1 MENRVRMVVDSKAA
15 GVDVL
20 RHFPLPPPF
29 PFPWLNLRPLPPLCP
44 QMARRTFMEN
54 QMARRTF
61 TENRV
66 RMNVGIKAAG
76 MARRTFMENRV
87 RMIVDSKAAGVDVLQ
102 QGALP
107 GGLSLAHSTVRMVR
121 SCHREYMSNMGTLA
135 SLVLAITVSTGWGGG
150 EWGPVPGA
158 QHGAHGKQG
167 RQQLQAPPNDVAGA
181 GKAVR
186 AEPGR
191 RLWGL
196 VVCHHCL
203 PCMMPYPTRSA
214 CEFLVQ
220 VTPYPSPLV
229 LVTPYPSP
237 PPLPCQSFTLPDS
250 PPPSCL
256 SPSSS
261 TLPSTP
267 NPSTHPTLPLLT
279 LPLLTLPLLTLPLPQ
294 LFHSQL
300 FRSQVFHSNPFT
312 PNLAGGVPPLLALHG
327 ALPHSFPP
335 PCTAQVFA
343 VQLSKEMDLA
353 NQLKAKHALK
363 MQTLLCD
370 MLMRE
375 PPVALV
381 TKTPNISDLVHCDG
395 AALFSEPPVALVTK
409 TPNISDLV
417 HCDGAALLYNGR
429 CWSPA
434 EWLLTHHSESTTC
447 IDPLPS
453 FPPHFMPPP
462 GVEHSGVSADTS
474 QRLHGIQHRLAA
486 QRRLPPHAFTSLPSS
501 PPRLICTEWLL
512 THHSDSTGFNT
523 DSLLNAGYPHAS
535 DLGEEVCGLIAVK
548 FSDKDF
554 LMWFRAH
561 AAKEVKWGGEKH
573 DPLDVDDPTRM
584 HPRTSFKAFLETVHM
599 RSQPWEDVEMD
610 AVHSLQLILRS
621 ALQTVHMRS
630 QPWVDVEM
638 DAVHSLQL
646 ILLSALQEHDE
657 VKRRQ
662 LMLARVA
669 ELRLQSMD
677 EINQVANETAPRA
690 CCSLHCV
697 LTPGWPAPLPPPC
710 PFFPQEH
717 DEVKRRQLMLARVA
731 ELRLQSMDEINQVAN
746 ETAPRA
752 CCSLHCVLTPGW
764 PAPLPPPC
772 PFFPQE
778 HDEVKRR
785 QLMLARVAE
794 LRLQSMD
801 EINQVANETAPRACC
816 SLHCVLT
823 PGWPAPLPPPCP
835 FFPQEHDEV
844 KRRQLML
851 ARVAELRLQS
861 MDEINQVANETAP
874 RACCSLHCVLTPGWP
889 APLPPPCPF
898 FPQEHDEVKRRQLM
912 LARVAELRLQSMD
925 EINQVANETAPRA
938 CCSLHCVLTPGW
950 PAPLPPPCPFF
961 PQEHDEVKRRQ
972 LMLARVAGLRLQ
984 SMDEINQVANETEH
998 DEVKRRQLML
1008 ARVAELRLQSMD
1020 EINQVANETVRIIE
1034 TATVPILGVNRNG
1047 QINGWNMQIA
1057 KLTGVPVE
1065 EVMGR
1070 SFLQFAE
1077 VGVPVEEAMGR
1088 SFLQELVAEESKV
1101 DTQRLLVSELVAEE
1115 SKADTQ
1121 RLLVSSLQGREE
1133 SDVEIRL
1140 KVWRSG
1146 VPAGVL
1152 IMLVN
1157 SCANRDIHNQIVG
1170 VCLVGQDITT
1180 QKIVMDRYIRCEGD
1194 YRTIVHSPNPLIP
1207 PIFGMDEYGIC
1218 SEWNTGMSRLTGL
1231 GRGDV
1236 LGRLL
1241 LGEVFGLDMAMLMLR
1256 DEDAMTELEIV
1267 VNCAMEGHEDTS
1279 NHPFS
1284 FFARDGK
1291 LQWDMAMLMLRDEDA
1306 MTELEIVVNC
1316 AMEGHE
1322 DTSNHPFLFFA
1333 RDGKL
1338 QEVLLTVS
1346 KRTDVDGRIT
1356 TQLLPCTLPLPSCS
1370 SPTPHPAP
1378 PFRTQQEV
1386 LLTVSKRTDVDGRIT
1401 GVFCFLHSMNR
1412 EVQEALKAQAAAETA
1427 AQARIAQSDVARE
1440 SLRAPL
1446 DGLAFIRLSLQRSAS
1461 LSPDQVQLL
1470 ETAAALE
1477 EQMRTILADMA
1488 DLNAVEEGYLD
1499 VQRVE
1504 FSLVSV
1510 LNASLSQA
1518 SGAAIAKGQQLVCS
1532 VPSPMRVRVFGDPT
1546 RLQQVLATCLRT
1558 AVEHTP
1564 PTGWIELKLE
1574 APMRGAADVPP
1585 PQGHPS
1591 AERFRFTV
1599 AHSGDGVPGPLV
1611 QVLVGRGGVAATGL
1625 QGMALRLC
1633 RRLVHLLGGEL
1644 GYAFE
1649 SGRCCFRLDLQLPV
1663 KHKAEATAG
1672 SRA

>member
-1 MENRVRMVVDSKAA
+1 
-15 GVDVL
+15 
-20 RHFPLPPPF
+20 
-29 PFPWLNLRPLPPLCP
+29 
-44 QMARRTFMEN
+44 
-54 QMARRTF
+54 
-61 TENRV
+61 
-66 RMNVGIKAAG
+66 
-76 MARRTFMENRV
+76 
-87 RMIVDSKAAGVDVLQ
+87 
-102 QGALP
+102 
-107 GGLSLAHSTVRMVR
+107 
-121 SCHREYMSNMGTLA
+121 
-135 SLVLAITVSTGWGGG
+135 
-150 EWGPVPGA
+150 
-158 QHGAHGKQG
+158 
-167 RQQLQAPPNDVAGA
+167 
-181 GKAVR
+181 
-186 AEPGR
+186 
-191 RLWGL
+191 
-196 VVCHHCL
+196 
-203 PCMMPYPTRSA
+203 
-214 CEFLVQ
+214 
-220 VTPYPSPLV
+220 
-229 LVTPYPSP
+229 
-237 PPLPCQSFTLPDS
+237 
-250 PPPSCL
+250 
-256 SPSSS
+256 
-261 TLPSTP
+261 
-267 NPSTHPTLPLLT
+267 
-279 LPLLTLPLLTLPLPQ
+279 
-294 LFHSQL
+294 
-300 FRSQVFHSNPFT
+300 
-312 PNLAGGVPPLLALHG
+312 
-327 ALPHSFPP
+327 
-335 PCTAQVFA
+335 VFA

-395 AALFSEPPVALVTK
+395 AAL
-409 TPNISDLV
+409 
-417 HCDGAALLYNGR
+417 LYNGR
-429 CWSPA
+429 CWRLGSTP
-434 EWLLTHHSESTTC
+434 SEPQVLN
-447 IDPLPS
+447 I
-453 FPPHFMPPP
+453 
-462 GVEHSGVSADTS
+462 A
-474 QRLHGIQHRLAA
+474 
-486 QRRLPPHAFTSLPSS
+486 
-501 PPRLICTEWLL
+501 EWLL
-512 THHSDSTGFNT
+512 THHSDSTGFST

-621 ALQTVHMRS
+621 ALQ
-630 QPWVDVEM
+630 
-638 DAVHSLQL
+638 
-646 ILLSALQEHDE
+646 
-657 VKRRQ
+657 
-662 LMLARVA
+662 
-669 ELRLQSMD
+669 
-677 EINQVANETAPRA
+677 
-690 CCSLHCV
+690 
-697 LTPGWPAPLPPPC
+697 
-710 PFFPQEH
+710 
-717 DEVKRRQLMLARVA
+717 
-731 ELRLQSMDEINQVAN
+731 
-746 ETAPRA
+746 
-752 CCSLHCVLTPGW
+752 
-764 PAPLPPPC
+764 
-772 PFFPQE
+772 
-778 HDEVKRR
+778 
-785 QLMLARVAE
+785 
-794 LRLQSMD
+794 
-801 EINQVANETAPRACC
+801 
-816 SLHCVLT
+816 
-823 PGWPAPLPPPCP
+823 
-835 FFPQEHDEV
+835 
-844 KRRQLML
+844 
-851 ARVAELRLQS
+851 
-861 MDEINQVANETAP
+861 
-874 RACCSLHCVLTPGWP
+874 
-889 APLPPPCPF
+889 
-898 FPQEHDEVKRRQLM
+898 
-912 LARVAELRLQSMD
+912 
-925 EINQVANETAPRA
+925 
-938 CCSLHCVLTPGW
+938 
-950 PAPLPPPCPFF
+950 
-961 PQEHDEVKRRQ
+961 
-972 LMLARVAGLRLQ
+972 
-984 SMDEINQVANETEH
+984 EH

-1065 EVMGR
+1065 E
-1070 SFLQFAE
+1070 
-1077 VGVPVEEAMGR
+1077 AMGR
-1088 SFLQELVAEESKV
+1088 SFLQ
-1101 DTQRLLVSELVAEE
+1101 ELVAEE

-1291 LQWDMAMLMLRDEDA
+1291 LQ
-1306 MTELEIVVNC
+1306 
-1316 AMEGHE
+1316 
-1322 DTSNHPFLFFA
+1322 
-1333 RDGKL
+1333 
-1338 QEVLLTVS
+1338 EVLLTVS
-1346 KRTDVDGRIT
+1346 KRTDVDG
-1356 TQLLPCTLPLPSCS
+1356 S
-1370 SPTPHPAP
+1370 
-1378 PFRTQQEV
+1378 
-1386 LLTVSKRTDVDGRIT
+1386 IT

>member
-1 MENRVRMVVDSKAA
+1 MRRCEEGLMIDFEPLKFDPPSGPVTGALASHKLAARAVARLKSLPVGDVRLLCNTVVEEIGEMTGYDRIMVYKFHEDEH
-15 GVDVL
+15 GEVL
-20 RHFPLPPPF
+20 AEF
-29 PFPWLNLRPLPPLCP
+29 LN
-44 QMARRTFMEN
+44 N
-54 QMARRTF
+54 QKIESYLGLHYPATDIPM
-61 TENRV
+61 
-66 RMNVGIKAAG
+66 

-87 RMIVDSKAAGVDVLQ
+87 RMIVDSKAAGVDVLHR
-102 QGALP
+102 GALP

-121 SCHREYMSNMGTLA
+121 SCHREYMANMGTLA
-135 SLVLAITVSTGWGGG
+135 SLVLAITVSTG
-150 EWGPVPGA
+150 EAGA
-158 QHGAHGKQG
+158 AAAAAA
-167 RQQLQAPPNDVAGA
+167 APPNDVAGA

-196 VVCHHCL
+196 VVCHHCS
-203 PCMMPYPTRSA
+203 PCMVPYPTRSA
-214 CEFLVQ
+214 CEFLV
-220 VTPYPSPLV
+220 
-229 LVTPYPSP
+229 
-237 PPLPCQSFTLPDS
+237 
-250 PPPSCL
+250 
-256 SPSSS
+256 
-261 TLPSTP
+261 
-267 NPSTHPTLPLLT
+267 
-279 LPLLTLPLLTLPLPQ
+279 
-294 LFHSQL
+294 
-300 FRSQVFHSNPFT
+300 
-312 PNLAGGVPPLLALHG
+312 
-327 ALPHSFPP
+327 
-335 PCTAQVFA
+335 QVFA

-395 AALFSEPPVALVTK
+395 AAL
-409 TPNISDLV
+409 
-417 HCDGAALLYNGR
+417 LYN
-429 CWSPA
+429 
-434 EWLLTHHSESTTC
+434 EWQLTQQATC
-447 IDPLPS
+447 VDPVPSLSPS
-453 FPPHFMPPP
+453 FD
-462 GVEHSGVSADTS
+462 V
-474 QRLHGIQHRLAA
+474 QCHRQVLNIA
-486 QRRLPPHAFTSLPSS
+486 
-501 PPRLICTEWLL
+501 EWLL
-512 THHSDSTGFNT
+512 THHSDSTGFST

-561 AAKEVKWGGEKH
+561 AAKEVRWGGEKH

-621 ALQTVHMRS
+621 ALQ
-630 QPWVDVEM
+630 
-638 DAVHSLQL
+638 
-646 ILLSALQEHDE
+646 
-657 VKRRQ
+657 
-662 LMLARVA
+662 
-669 ELRLQSMD
+669 
-677 EINQVANETAPRA
+677 
-690 CCSLHCV
+690 
-697 LTPGWPAPLPPPC
+697 
-710 PFFPQEH
+710 
-717 DEVKRRQLMLARVA
+717 
-731 ELRLQSMDEINQVAN
+731 
-746 ETAPRA
+746 
-752 CCSLHCVLTPGW
+752 
-764 PAPLPPPC
+764 
-772 PFFPQE
+772 
-778 HDEVKRR
+778 
-785 QLMLARVAE
+785 
-794 LRLQSMD
+794 
-801 EINQVANETAPRACC
+801 
-816 SLHCVLT
+816 
-823 PGWPAPLPPPCP
+823 
-835 FFPQEHDEV
+835 
-844 KRRQLML
+844 
-851 ARVAELRLQS
+851 
-861 MDEINQVANETAP
+861 
-874 RACCSLHCVLTPGWP
+874 
-889 APLPPPCPF
+889 
-898 FPQEHDEVKRRQLM
+898 
-912 LARVAELRLQSMD
+912 
-925 EINQVANETAPRA
+925 
-938 CCSLHCVLTPGW
+938 
-950 PAPLPPPCPFF
+950 
-961 PQEHDEVKRRQ
+961 
-972 LMLARVAGLRLQ
+972 
-984 SMDEINQVANETEH
+984 EH

-1065 EVMGR
+1065 E
-1070 SFLQFAE
+1070 
-1077 VGVPVEEAMGR
+1077 AMGR
-1088 SFLQELVAEESKV
+1088 SFLQ
-1101 DTQRLLVSELVAEE
+1101 ELVAEE

-1291 LQWDMAMLMLRDEDA
+1291 L
-1306 MTELEIVVNC
+1306 
-1316 AMEGHE
+1316 
-1322 DTSNHPFLFFA
+1322 
-1333 RDGKL
+1333 
-1338 QEVLLTVS
+1338 
-1346 KRTDVDGRIT
+1346 
-1356 TQLLPCTLPLPSCS
+1356 
-1370 SPTPHPAP
+1370 
-1378 PFRTQQEV
+1378 QEV

>member
-1 MENRVRMVVDSKAA
+1 MIDFEPLKFDPPSGPVTGALASHKLAARAVARLKSLPVGDVRLLCNTVVEEIGEMTGYDRIMVYKFHEDEH
-15 GVDVL
+15 GEVL
-20 RHFPLPPPF
+20 AEFLNNQKIESLTGLQEGKNLPF
-29 PFPWLNLRPLPPLCP
+29 PVRDGRDRALQGRELPD
-44 QMARRTFMEN
+44 RFRSW
-54 QMARRTF
+54 
-61 TENRV
+61 
-66 RMNVGIKAAG
+66 

-87 RMIVDSKAAGVDVLQ
+87 RMIVDSKAAGVDVLH

-121 SCHREYMSNMGTLA
+121 SCHREYMANMGTLA
-135 SLVLAITVSTGWGGG
+135 SLVLAITVSTG
-150 EWGPVPGA
+150 EAGA
-158 QHGAHGKQG
+158 AAAAAA
-167 RQQLQAPPNDVAGA
+167 APPNDVAGA

-196 VVCHHCL
+196 VVCHHCS
-203 PCMMPYPTRSA
+203 PCMVPYPTRSA
-214 CEFLVQ
+214 CEFLV
-220 VTPYPSPLV
+220 
-229 LVTPYPSP
+229 
-237 PPLPCQSFTLPDS
+237 
-250 PPPSCL
+250 
-256 SPSSS
+256 
-261 TLPSTP
+261 
-267 NPSTHPTLPLLT
+267 
-279 LPLLTLPLLTLPLPQ
+279 
-294 LFHSQL
+294 
-300 FRSQVFHSNPFT
+300 
-312 PNLAGGVPPLLALHG
+312 
-327 ALPHSFPP
+327 
-335 PCTAQVFA
+335 QVFA

-395 AALFSEPPVALVTK
+395 AAL
-409 TPNISDLV
+409 
-417 HCDGAALLYNGR
+417 LYNGR
-429 CWSPA
+429 CWRLGSTP
-434 EWLLTHHSESTTC
+434 SEPQVLN
-447 IDPLPS
+447 I
-453 FPPHFMPPP
+453 
-462 GVEHSGVSADTS
+462 A
-474 QRLHGIQHRLAA
+474 
-486 QRRLPPHAFTSLPSS
+486 
-501 PPRLICTEWLL
+501 EWLL
-512 THHSDSTGFNT
+512 THHSDSTGFST

-621 ALQTVHMRS
+621 ALQ
-630 QPWVDVEM
+630 
-638 DAVHSLQL
+638 
-646 ILLSALQEHDE
+646 
-657 VKRRQ
+657 
-662 LMLARVA
+662 
-669 ELRLQSMD
+669 
-677 EINQVANETAPRA
+677 
-690 CCSLHCV
+690 
-697 LTPGWPAPLPPPC
+697 
-710 PFFPQEH
+710 
-717 DEVKRRQLMLARVA
+717 
-731 ELRLQSMDEINQVAN
+731 
-746 ETAPRA
+746 
-752 CCSLHCVLTPGW
+752 
-764 PAPLPPPC
+764 
-772 PFFPQE
+772 
-778 HDEVKRR
+778 
-785 QLMLARVAE
+785 
-794 LRLQSMD
+794 
-801 EINQVANETAPRACC
+801 
-816 SLHCVLT
+816 
-823 PGWPAPLPPPCP
+823 
-835 FFPQEHDEV
+835 
-844 KRRQLML
+844 
-851 ARVAELRLQS
+851 
-861 MDEINQVANETAP
+861 
-874 RACCSLHCVLTPGWP
+874 
-889 APLPPPCPF
+889 
-898 FPQEHDEVKRRQLM
+898 
-912 LARVAELRLQSMD
+912 
-925 EINQVANETAPRA
+925 
-938 CCSLHCVLTPGW
+938 
-950 PAPLPPPCPFF
+950 
-961 PQEHDEVKRRQ
+961 
-972 LMLARVAGLRLQ
+972 
-984 SMDEINQVANETEH
+984 EH

-1065 EVMGR
+1065 E
-1070 SFLQFAE
+1070 
-1077 VGVPVEEAMGR
+1077 AMGR
-1088 SFLQELVAEESKV
+1088 SFLQ
-1101 DTQRLLVSELVAEE
+1101 ELVAEE

-1291 LQWDMAMLMLRDEDA
+1291 L
-1306 MTELEIVVNC
+1306 
-1316 AMEGHE
+1316 
-1322 DTSNHPFLFFA
+1322 
-1333 RDGKL
+1333 
-1338 QEVLLTVS
+1338 
-1346 KRTDVDGRIT
+1346 
-1356 TQLLPCTLPLPSCS
+1356 
-1370 SPTPHPAP
+1370 
-1378 PFRTQQEV
+1378 QEV

>member
-1 MENRVRMVVDSKAA
+1 MDDREPVEDLVGEAEGYPSAQVEASIFGSEPEPEYCKYSTGHIREEIGFDGRYLDFRPESTKIGQIQSFGCLILVEESSFRILALSRNAVEMLEIDALPGNPNWKGAIGLDARSLFKLTSVATIERACSATDLNIVCPILVSSHRSANPFYAIMRRCEEGLMIDFEPLKFDPPSGPVTGALASHKLAARAVARLKSLPVGDVRLLCNTVVEEIGEMTGYDRIMVYKFHEDEH
-15 GVDVL
+15 GEVL
-20 RHFPLPPPF
+20 AEF
-29 PFPWLNLRPLPPLCP
+29 LN
-44 QMARRTFMEN
+44 N
-54 QMARRTF
+54 QKIESYLGLHYPATDIPM
-61 TENRV
+61 
-66 RMNVGIKAAG
+66 

-87 RMIVDSKAAGVDVLQ
+87 RMIVDSKAPGVDVLQ

-135 SLVLAITVSTGWGGG
+135 SLVLAITVSTGEAGAA
-150 EWGPVPGA
+150 PVAAAGA
-158 QHGAHGKQG
+158 A
-167 RQQLQAPPNDVAGA
+167 PNDVAVA

-196 VVCHHCL
+196 VVCHHCS
-203 PCMMPYPTRSA
+203 PCMVPYPTRSA

-220 VTPYPSPLV
+220 V
-229 LVTPYPSP
+229 
-237 PPLPCQSFTLPDS
+237 
-250 PPPSCL
+250 
-256 SPSSS
+256 
-261 TLPSTP
+261 
-267 NPSTHPTLPLLT
+267 
-279 LPLLTLPLLTLPLPQ
+279 
-294 LFHSQL
+294 
-300 FRSQVFHSNPFT
+300 
-312 PNLAGGVPPLLALHG
+312 
-327 ALPHSFPP
+327 
-335 PCTAQVFA
+335 FA
-343 VQLSKEMDLA
+343 VQLTKEMDLA

-381 TKTPNISDLVHCDG
+381 TKTPNISDLVQ
-395 AALFSEPPVALVTK
+395 
-409 TPNISDLV
+409 
-417 HCDGAALLYNGR
+417 CDGAALLYNGR
-429 CWSPA
+429 CWRLGSTP
-434 EWLLTHHSESTTC
+434 SEPQVLN
-447 IDPLPS
+447 I
-453 FPPHFMPPP
+453 
-462 GVEHSGVSADTS
+462 A
-474 QRLHGIQHRLAA
+474 
-486 QRRLPPHAFTSLPSS
+486 
-501 PPRLICTEWLL
+501 EWLL
-512 THHSDSTGFNT
+512 THHSDSTGFST
-523 DSLLNAGYPHAS
+523 DSLLNAGYPHAA

-561 AAKEVKWGGEKH
+561 AAKEVRWGGEKH
-573 DPLDVDDPTRM
+573 DPLDMDDPTRM

-621 ALQTVHMRS
+621 ALQ
-630 QPWVDVEM
+630 
-638 DAVHSLQL
+638 
-646 ILLSALQEHDE
+646 
-657 VKRRQ
+657 
-662 LMLARVA
+662 
-669 ELRLQSMD
+669 
-677 EINQVANETAPRA
+677 
-690 CCSLHCV
+690 
-697 LTPGWPAPLPPPC
+697 
-710 PFFPQEH
+710 
-717 DEVKRRQLMLARVA
+717 
-731 ELRLQSMDEINQVAN
+731 
-746 ETAPRA
+746 
-752 CCSLHCVLTPGW
+752 
-764 PAPLPPPC
+764 
-772 PFFPQE
+772 
-778 HDEVKRR
+778 
-785 QLMLARVAE
+785 
-794 LRLQSMD
+794 
-801 EINQVANETAPRACC
+801 
-816 SLHCVLT
+816 
-823 PGWPAPLPPPCP
+823 
-835 FFPQEHDEV
+835 
-844 KRRQLML
+844 
-851 ARVAELRLQS
+851 
-861 MDEINQVANETAP
+861 
-874 RACCSLHCVLTPGWP
+874 
-889 APLPPPCPF
+889 
-898 FPQEHDEVKRRQLM
+898 
-912 LARVAELRLQSMD
+912 
-925 EINQVANETAPRA
+925 
-938 CCSLHCVLTPGW
+938 
-950 PAPLPPPCPFF
+950 
-961 PQEHDEVKRRQ
+961 
-972 LMLARVAGLRLQ
+972 
-984 SMDEINQVANETEH
+984 EH

-1065 EVMGR
+1065 E
-1070 SFLQFAE
+1070 
-1077 VGVPVEEAMGR
+1077 AMGR
-1088 SFLQELVAEESKV
+1088 SFLQ
-1101 DTQRLLVSELVAEE
+1101 ELVAEE

-1140 KVWRSG
+1140 KVWRNG

-1241 LGEVFGLDMAMLMLR
+1241 LGEVFGLEMAMLMLR

-1291 LQWDMAMLMLRDEDA
+1291 L
-1306 MTELEIVVNC
+1306 
-1316 AMEGHE
+1316 
-1322 DTSNHPFLFFA
+1322 
-1333 RDGKL
+1333 
-1338 QEVLLTVS
+1338 
-1346 KRTDVDGRIT
+1346 
-1356 TQLLPCTLPLPSCS
+1356 
-1370 SPTPHPAP
+1370 
-1378 PFRTQQEV
+1378 QEV

-1649 SGRCCFRLDLQLPV
+1649 SGRCCFRLDVQLPV

>member
-1 MENRVRMVVDSKAA
+1 MIDFEPLKFDPPSGPVTGALASHKLAARAVARLKSLPVGDVRLLCNTVVEEIGEMTGYDRIMVYKFHEDEH
-15 GVDVL
+15 GEVL
-20 RHFPLPPPF
+20 AEFLNNQKIESLTGLQEGKNLPF
-29 PFPWLNLRPLPPLCP
+29 PVRDGRDRALQGRELPD
-44 QMARRTFMEN
+44 RFRSW
-54 QMARRTF
+54 
-61 TENRV
+61 
-66 RMNVGIKAAG
+66 

-87 RMIVDSKAAGVDVLQ
+87 RMIVDSKAAGVDVLH

-121 SCHREYMSNMGTLA
+121 SCHREYMANMGTLA
-135 SLVLAITVSTGWGGG
+135 SLVLAITVSTGTVRMVQSSCHRGYMANMGTLASLVLAITVSTG
-150 EWGPVPGA
+150 EAGA
-158 QHGAHGKQG
+158 AAAAAA
-167 RQQLQAPPNDVAGA
+167 APPNDVAGA

-196 VVCHHCL
+196 VVCHHCS
-203 PCMMPYPTRSA
+203 PCMVPYPTRSA

-220 VTPYPSPLV
+220 VTPWSSPWLSLDSLATAFPRLLV
-229 LVTPYPSP
+229 
-237 PPLPCQSFTLPDS
+237 
-250 PPPSCL
+250 
-256 SPSSS
+256 SS
-261 TLPSTP
+261 TVPSQPFHPNPSTP
-267 NPSTHPTLPLLT
+267 NLGWWCVTTARPAWCPTPPAPPANSSSRFAPSILLVSSFSTFHPQPVHSHPFYPQRWCHHCSPCMVPYPVLSACKFLVQVMTPFLSCLAPSFPLPSLSPLLSFCRV
-279 LPLLTLPLLTLPLPQ
+279 PRLLSSSLLILSILSPPFSPHPVPSHPVPSHPVPSHPVPSHPVTPNP
-294 LFHSQL
+294 FPSHA
-300 FRSQVFHSNPFT
+300 VTSNPF
-312 PNLAGGVPPLLALHG
+312 PSHLVFA
-327 ALPHSFPP
+327 
-335 PCTAQVFA
+335 VFA

-395 AALFSEPPVALVTK
+395 AALLYNGRCWRLGSTPSEPQ
-409 TPNISDLV
+409 TPNINDLV

-429 CWSPA
+429 CCRLGSTPSEPQSPLA
-434 EWLLTHHSESTTC
+434 
-447 IDPLPS
+447 PS
-453 FPPHFMPPP
+453 SPRTPNFGERCWCPV
-462 GVEHSGVSADTS
+462 GT
-474 QRLHGIQHRLAA
+474 Q
-486 QRRLPPHAFTSLPSS
+486 TSLPPAPGAGHCRVAALLLTFESAQRSRRVSTTHSRSPTPCLRFSPLTHCQSS
-501 PPRLICTEWLL
+501 PVRSLQCHATTTCSASQRSGCWRTTATHHPCAKASMAHARYPIIVSMPSPPTHMPCHNQVLNIAEWLL
-512 THHSDSTGFNT
+512 THHSDSTGFST

-621 ALQTVHMRS
+621 ALQEHDEVKRRQLMLA
-630 QPWVDVEM
+630 QVAE
-638 DAVHSLQL
+638 LQL
-646 ILLSALQEHDE
+646 QSMGEINQTEHDEVKRRQLMLAQVAELRLQSMGETRSTRWPMRPCPVLITEHDE

-677 EINQVANETAPRA
+677 EMNQ
-690 CCSLHCV
+690 
-697 LTPGWPAPLPPPC
+697 
-710 PFFPQEH
+710 
-717 DEVKRRQLMLARVA
+717 VKRRQLMLVRVA
-731 ELRLQSMDEINQVAN
+731 ELRLQSMDEINQ
-746 ETAPRA
+746 
-752 CCSLHCVLTPGW
+752 
-764 PAPLPPPC
+764 
-772 PFFPQE
+772 
-778 HDEVKRR
+778 
-785 QLMLARVAE
+785 
-794 LRLQSMD
+794 
-801 EINQVANETAPRACC
+801 
-816 SLHCVLT
+816 
-823 PGWPAPLPPPCP
+823 
-835 FFPQEHDEV
+835 
-844 KRRQLML
+844 
-851 ARVAELRLQS
+851 
-861 MDEINQVANETAP
+861 
-874 RACCSLHCVLTPGWP
+874 
-889 APLPPPCPF
+889 
-898 FPQEHDEVKRRQLM
+898 
-912 LARVAELRLQSMD
+912 
-925 EINQVANETAPRA
+925 
-938 CCSLHCVLTPGW
+938 
-950 PAPLPPPCPFF
+950 
-961 PQEHDEVKRRQ
+961 
-972 LMLARVAGLRLQ
+972 
-984 SMDEINQVANETEH
+984 EH

-1057 KLTGVPVE
+1057 KLTGIPAVE
-1065 EVMGR
+1065 EAMGR
-1070 SFLQFAE
+1070 SFLQELVLELTLVLPPLPFPPSSCAPLHCTRSLLP
-1077 VGVPVEEAMGR
+1077 VAGVPVEEAMGR
-1088 SFLQELVAEESKV
+1088 SFLQ
-1101 DTQRLLVSELVAEE
+1101 ELVAEE

-1180 QKIVMDRYIRCEGD
+1180 QKIVMDRTSPLKGSPWTSEGPFGVNEGGRVLKGVGTSAVKVTTARECIPQTPLIPPVFKMDEYGICSEWSGTPLGIHAVRRYIRCEGD

-1291 LQWDMAMLMLRDEDA
+1291 LQVRG
-1306 MTELEIVVNC
+1306 LE
-1316 AMEGHE
+1316 
-1322 DTSNHPFLFFA
+1322 
-1333 RDGKL
+1333 
-1338 QEVLLTVS
+1338 
-1346 KRTDVDGRIT
+1346 
-1356 TQLLPCTLPLPSCS
+1356 
-1370 SPTPHPAP
+1370 
-1378 PFRTQQEV
+1378 QEV

>member
-1 MENRVRMVVDSKAA
+1 MDDRDLVEDLVGEAEGYPSAQVEASIFGSEPEPEYCKYSTGHIREEIGFDGRYLNFRPDSAKIGQIQSFGCLLLVEESSFRILALSRNAVEMLEIDALPGNPDWKGAIGLDARSLFKLTSVATIERACSATDLNIVCPILVSSHRSANPFYAIMRRCEEGLMIDFEPLKFDPPSGPVTGALASHKLAARAVARLKSLPVGDVRLLCNTVVEEIGEMTGYDRIMVYKFHEDEH
-15 GVDVL
+15 GEVL
-20 RHFPLPPPF
+20 AEF
-29 PFPWLNLRPLPPLCP
+29 LN
-44 QMARRTFMEN
+44 N
-54 QMARRTF
+54 QKIESYLGLHYPATDIPM
-61 TENRV
+61 
-66 RMNVGIKAAG
+66 

-87 RMIVDSKAAGVDVLQ
+87 RMIVDSKAAGVDVLH

-121 SCHREYMSNMGTLA
+121 SCHREYMANMGTLA
-135 SLVLAITVSTGWGGG
+135 SLVLAITVSTG
-150 EWGPVPGA
+150 EAGA
-158 QHGAHGKQG
+158 AAAAAA
-167 RQQLQAPPNDVAGA
+167 APPNDVSGA

-196 VVCHHCL
+196 VVCHHCS
-203 PCMMPYPTRSA
+203 PCMVPYPTRSA
-214 CEFLVQ
+214 CEFLV
-220 VTPYPSPLV
+220 
-229 LVTPYPSP
+229 
-237 PPLPCQSFTLPDS
+237 
-250 PPPSCL
+250 
-256 SPSSS
+256 
-261 TLPSTP
+261 
-267 NPSTHPTLPLLT
+267 
-279 LPLLTLPLLTLPLPQ
+279 
-294 LFHSQL
+294 
-300 FRSQVFHSNPFT
+300 
-312 PNLAGGVPPLLALHG
+312 
-327 ALPHSFPP
+327 
-335 PCTAQVFA
+335 QVFA

-395 AALFSEPPVALVTK
+395 AAL
-409 TPNISDLV
+409 
-417 HCDGAALLYNGR
+417 LYNGR
-429 CWSPA
+429 CWRLGSTP
-434 EWLLTHHSESTTC
+434 SEPQVLN
-447 IDPLPS
+447 I
-453 FPPHFMPPP
+453 
-462 GVEHSGVSADTS
+462 A
-474 QRLHGIQHRLAA
+474 
-486 QRRLPPHAFTSLPSS
+486 
-501 PPRLICTEWLL
+501 EWLL
-512 THHSDSTGFNT
+512 THHSDSTGFST

-621 ALQTVHMRS
+621 ALQ
-630 QPWVDVEM
+630 
-638 DAVHSLQL
+638 
-646 ILLSALQEHDE
+646 
-657 VKRRQ
+657 
-662 LMLARVA
+662 
-669 ELRLQSMD
+669 
-677 EINQVANETAPRA
+677 
-690 CCSLHCV
+690 
-697 LTPGWPAPLPPPC
+697 
-710 PFFPQEH
+710 
-717 DEVKRRQLMLARVA
+717 
-731 ELRLQSMDEINQVAN
+731 
-746 ETAPRA
+746 
-752 CCSLHCVLTPGW
+752 
-764 PAPLPPPC
+764 
-772 PFFPQE
+772 
-778 HDEVKRR
+778 
-785 QLMLARVAE
+785 
-794 LRLQSMD
+794 
-801 EINQVANETAPRACC
+801 
-816 SLHCVLT
+816 
-823 PGWPAPLPPPCP
+823 
-835 FFPQEHDEV
+835 
-844 KRRQLML
+844 
-851 ARVAELRLQS
+851 
-861 MDEINQVANETAP
+861 
-874 RACCSLHCVLTPGWP
+874 
-889 APLPPPCPF
+889 
-898 FPQEHDEVKRRQLM
+898 
-912 LARVAELRLQSMD
+912 
-925 EINQVANETAPRA
+925 
-938 CCSLHCVLTPGW
+938 
-950 PAPLPPPCPFF
+950 
-961 PQEHDEVKRRQ
+961 
-972 LMLARVAGLRLQ
+972 
-984 SMDEINQVANETEH
+984 EH

-1065 EVMGR
+1065 E
-1070 SFLQFAE
+1070 
-1077 VGVPVEEAMGR
+1077 AMGR
-1088 SFLQELVAEESKV
+1088 SFLQELVV
-1101 DTQRLLVSELVAEE
+1101 EE

-1291 LQWDMAMLMLRDEDA
+1291 LQ
-1306 MTELEIVVNC
+1306 
-1316 AMEGHE
+1316 
-1322 DTSNHPFLFFA
+1322 
-1333 RDGKL
+1333 
-1338 QEVLLTVS
+1338 
-1346 KRTDVDGRIT
+1346 
-1356 TQLLPCTLPLPSCS
+1356 
-1370 SPTPHPAP
+1370 
-1378 PFRTQQEV
+1378 EV

-1499 VQRVE
+1499 VQQVE

>member
-1 MENRVRMVVDSKAA
+1 MRRCEEGLMIDFEPLKFDPPSGPVTGALASHKLAARAVARLKSLPVGDVRLLCNTVVEEIGEMTGYDRIMVYKFHEDEH
-15 GVDVL
+15 GEVL
-20 RHFPLPPPF
+20 AEF
-29 PFPWLNLRPLPPLCP
+29 LN
-44 QMARRTFMEN
+44 N
-54 QMARRTF
+54 QKIESYLGLHYPATDIPM
-61 TENRV
+61 
-66 RMNVGIKAAG
+66 

-87 RMIVDSKAAGVDVLQ
+87 RMIVDSKAAGVDVLH

-121 SCHREYMSNMGTLA
+121 SCHREYMANMGTLA
-135 SLVLAITVSTGWGGG
+135 SLVLAITVSTG
-150 EWGPVPGA
+150 EAGA
-158 QHGAHGKQG
+158 AAAAAA
-167 RQQLQAPPNDVAGA
+167 APPNDVAGA

-196 VVCHHCL
+196 VVCHHCS
-203 PCMMPYPTRSA
+203 PCMVPYPTRSA
-214 CEFLVQ
+214 CEFLV
-220 VTPYPSPLV
+220 
-229 LVTPYPSP
+229 
-237 PPLPCQSFTLPDS
+237 
-250 PPPSCL
+250 
-256 SPSSS
+256 
-261 TLPSTP
+261 
-267 NPSTHPTLPLLT
+267 
-279 LPLLTLPLLTLPLPQ
+279 
-294 LFHSQL
+294 
-300 FRSQVFHSNPFT
+300 
-312 PNLAGGVPPLLALHG
+312 
-327 ALPHSFPP
+327 
-335 PCTAQVFA
+335 QVFA

-395 AALFSEPPVALVTK
+395 AAL
-409 TPNISDLV
+409 
-417 HCDGAALLYNGR
+417 LYNGR
-429 CWSPA
+429 CWRLGSTP
-434 EWLLTHHSESTTC
+434 SEPQVLN
-447 IDPLPS
+447 I
-453 FPPHFMPPP
+453 
-462 GVEHSGVSADTS
+462 A
-474 QRLHGIQHRLAA
+474 
-486 QRRLPPHAFTSLPSS
+486 
-501 PPRLICTEWLL
+501 EWLL
-512 THHSDSTGFNT
+512 THHSDSTGFST

-621 ALQTVHMRS
+621 ALQ
-630 QPWVDVEM
+630 
-638 DAVHSLQL
+638 
-646 ILLSALQEHDE
+646 
-657 VKRRQ
+657 
-662 LMLARVA
+662 
-669 ELRLQSMD
+669 
-677 EINQVANETAPRA
+677 
-690 CCSLHCV
+690 
-697 LTPGWPAPLPPPC
+697 
-710 PFFPQEH
+710 
-717 DEVKRRQLMLARVA
+717 
-731 ELRLQSMDEINQVAN
+731 
-746 ETAPRA
+746 
-752 CCSLHCVLTPGW
+752 
-764 PAPLPPPC
+764 
-772 PFFPQE
+772 
-778 HDEVKRR
+778 
-785 QLMLARVAE
+785 
-794 LRLQSMD
+794 
-801 EINQVANETAPRACC
+801 
-816 SLHCVLT
+816 
-823 PGWPAPLPPPCP
+823 
-835 FFPQEHDEV
+835 
-844 KRRQLML
+844 
-851 ARVAELRLQS
+851 
-861 MDEINQVANETAP
+861 
-874 RACCSLHCVLTPGWP
+874 
-889 APLPPPCPF
+889 
-898 FPQEHDEVKRRQLM
+898 
-912 LARVAELRLQSMD
+912 
-925 EINQVANETAPRA
+925 
-938 CCSLHCVLTPGW
+938 
-950 PAPLPPPCPFF
+950 
-961 PQEHDEVKRRQ
+961 
-972 LMLARVAGLRLQ
+972 
-984 SMDEINQVANETEH
+984 EH

-1065 EVMGR
+1065 E
-1070 SFLQFAE
+1070 
-1077 VGVPVEEAMGR
+1077 AMGR
-1088 SFLQELVAEESKV
+1088 SFLQ
-1101 DTQRLLVSELVAEE
+1101 ELVAEE

-1291 LQWDMAMLMLRDEDA
+1291 L
-1306 MTELEIVVNC
+1306 
-1316 AMEGHE
+1316 
-1322 DTSNHPFLFFA
+1322 
-1333 RDGKL
+1333 
-1338 QEVLLTVS
+1338 
-1346 KRTDVDGRIT
+1346 
-1356 TQLLPCTLPLPSCS
+1356 
-1370 SPTPHPAP
+1370 
-1378 PFRTQQEV
+1378 QEV

-1672 SRA
+1672 SRAAGGVASDWIYNYRISTRQRQWLVAEREKGEGGAGAGAGGEGGRGCNGVAGHGSAVCRRLVHLLGGKPGCAFVSGRFCFRLDLQLLVNHKVEATAGSRA

>member
-1 MENRVRMVVDSKAA
+1 
-15 GVDVL
+15 
-20 RHFPLPPPF
+20 PP
-29 PFPWLNLRPLPPLCP
+29 
-44 QMARRTFMEN
+44 
-54 QMARRTF
+54 
-61 TENRV
+61 
-66 RMNVGIKAAG
+66 
-76 MARRTFMENRV
+76 
-87 RMIVDSKAAGVDVLQ
+87 
-102 QGALP
+102 
-107 GGLSLAHSTVRMVR
+107 
-121 SCHREYMSNMGTLA
+121 GT
-135 SLVLAITVSTGWGGG
+135 
-150 EWGPVPGA
+150 
-158 QHGAHGKQG
+158 
-167 RQQLQAPPNDVAGA
+167 
-181 GKAVR
+181 
-186 AEPGR
+186 
-191 RLWGL
+191 
-196 VVCHHCL
+196 
-203 PCMMPYPTRSA
+203 
-214 CEFLVQ
+214 
-220 VTPYPSPLV
+220 
-229 LVTPYPSP
+229 
-237 PPLPCQSFTLPDS
+237 
-250 PPPSCL
+250 
-256 SPSSS
+256 
-261 TLPSTP
+261 
-267 NPSTHPTLPLLT
+267 
-279 LPLLTLPLLTLPLPQ
+279 
-294 LFHSQL
+294 
-300 FRSQVFHSNPFT
+300 
-312 PNLAGGVPPLLALHG
+312 
-327 ALPHSFPP
+327 
-335 PCTAQVFA
+335 
-343 VQLSKEMDLA
+343 
-353 NQLKAKHALK
+353 
-363 MQTLLCD
+363 
-370 MLMRE
+370 
-375 PPVALV
+375 LV
-381 TKTPNISDLVHCDG
+381 TKNAQLRR
-395 AALFSEPPVALVTK
+395 
-409 TPNISDLV
+409 
-417 HCDGAALLYNGR
+417 ALLVPCGG
-429 CWSPA
+429 
-434 EWLLTHHSESTTC
+434 L
-447 IDPLPS
+447 
-453 FPPHFMPPP
+453 
-462 GVEHSGVSADTS
+462 
-474 QRLHGIQHRLAA
+474 
-486 QRRLPPHAFTSLPSS
+486 RRPCRRRQVLNIA
-501 PPRLICTEWLL
+501 EWLL
-512 THHSDSTGFNT
+512 THHSDSTGFST

-554 LMWFRAH
+554 LMWCVPQYVAHVVCLWFCCSYDPLHVGGPTRYTHAPPSRPSSLPTRMPSLSQLPPTPPLPTCLHPSTPRFRAH

-621 ALQTVHMRS
+621 ALQ
-630 QPWVDVEM
+630 
-638 DAVHSLQL
+638 
-646 ILLSALQEHDE
+646 EHDE
-657 VKRRQ
+657 VKRRQLMLAQVAELQLQSMGEINQTEHDEVKRRQLMLAQVAELRLQSMGETRSTRWPMRPCPVLISVKRRQ

-677 EINQVANETAPRA
+677 EMNQVANETAPRA
-690 CCSLHCV
+690 CKAASIDASASGGAAAAEHGRDEPGGQRDRAPCLLPCA
-697 LTPGWPAPLPPPC
+697 LTVDPP
-710 PFFPQEH
+710 Q
-717 DEVKRRQLMLARVA
+717 
-731 ELRLQSMDEINQVAN
+731 
-746 ETAPRA
+746 
-752 CCSLHCVLTPGW
+752 
-764 PAPLPPPC
+764 
-772 PFFPQE
+772 
-778 HDEVKRR
+778 
-785 QLMLARVAE
+785 
-794 LRLQSMD
+794 
-801 EINQVANETAPRACC
+801 
-816 SLHCVLT
+816 
-823 PGWPAPLPPPCP
+823 
-835 FFPQEHDEV
+835 
-844 KRRQLML
+844 
-851 ARVAELRLQS
+851 
-861 MDEINQVANETAP
+861 
-874 RACCSLHCVLTPGWP
+874 
-889 APLPPPCPF
+889 
-898 FPQEHDEVKRRQLM
+898 
-912 LARVAELRLQSMD
+912 
-925 EINQVANETAPRA
+925 
-938 CCSLHCVLTPGW
+938 
-950 PAPLPPPCPFF
+950 
-961 PQEHDEVKRRQ
+961 
-972 LMLARVAGLRLQ
+972 
-984 SMDEINQVANETEH
+984 EH

-1057 KLTGVPVE
+1057 KLTGIPAVE
-1065 EVMGR
+1065 EAMGR
-1070 SFLQFAE
+1070 SFLQELVLELTLVLPPLPFPPSSCAPLHCTRSLLPDA
-1077 VGVPVEEAMGR
+1077 GVPVEEAMGR
-1088 SFLQELVAEESKV
+1088 SFLQ
-1101 DTQRLLVSELVAEE
+1101 ELVAEE

-1180 QKIVMDRYIRCEGD
+1180 QKIVMDRTSPLKGSPWTSEGPFGVNEGGRVLKGVGTSAVKVTTARECIPQTPLIPPVFKMDEYGICSEWSGTPLGIHAVRRYIRCEGD

-1291 LQWDMAMLMLRDEDA
+1291 LQVRG
-1306 MTELEIVVNC
+1306 LE
-1316 AMEGHE
+1316 
-1322 DTSNHPFLFFA
+1322 
-1333 RDGKL
+1333 
-1338 QEVLLTVS
+1338 
-1346 KRTDVDGRIT
+1346 
-1356 TQLLPCTLPLPSCS
+1356 
-1370 SPTPHPAP
+1370 
-1378 PFRTQQEV
+1378 QEV

-1672 SRA
+1672 SRAAGGVASDWIYNYRISTRQRQWLVAEREKGEGGAGAGAGGEGGRGCNGVAGHGSAVCRRLVHLLGGKPGCAFVSGRFCFRLDLQLLVNHKVEATAGSRA